1 MRRSSLTEHFLFVV
15 EEAAPLFGGGAGA
28 APPPASQQHS
38 AAPAGSMYQDEFEK
52 KYPQQWQSF
61 PGKAYVDWTFSA
73 AGDGSI
79 VARDQFGSFTYD
91 PGTRRWNKDE
101 PAEDDSFTF

>member
-1 MRRSSLTEHFLFVV
+1 MNRHRSLLWEHFIHVL
-15 EEAAPLFGGGAGA
+15 EAAPLFGGGAGA
-28 APPPASQQHS
+28 PPPASPHG